1 MNASADY
8 DVVNIAWEPPET
20 MDGPLHGYRIFW
32 DADVDTDGKMMM
44 MIYWKERCTVLFLYY
59 DI

>member
-44 MIYWKERCTVLFLYY
+44 MMIYWKERCTVLL
-59 DI
+59 